1 MGIWSRIFG
10 RQSGDNTDTETKS
23 DSTIG
28 DWFRE
33 FGQSMTSS
41 GIAVNQT
48 MAMKVTAV
56 MACVRLRSQD
66 VAKLPPKIWRL
77 KSDGSKSEARDHF
90 LYQIFREPN
99 NWQTWFEF
107 MELMQMALLLRG
119 NAYAAVL
126 RNPRGM
132 PVAMIPINP
141 DMVSIFESPTGLIFY
156 QVSRGTP
163 HQVATLASFPTMIS
177 ADDIFHIRWASQ
189 NSLIGLSPIA
199 LHAETIG
206 LAKAQERLSANI
218 MGNGARPAGVLSTEK
233 KLNKDVIERLKN
245 QWQALHGGPDA
256 GRNTAILE
264 EGLKWQALTL
274 NSVDMEF
281 MASRQFQ
288 VEECCRVFSVNPAK
302 VGVLQSGIGKA
313 FEQIQLAYYSDC
325 ISPDLVRW
333 EQKLETYFGLDDT
346 LDIKFDETELL
357 RTDLVSRANAA
368 RVMQVSGIAT
378 PNESRAT
385 FGFDPYP
392 GGDVLLVPNNVVPL
406 HMAGMTATGS
416 GPGSD
421 QTGAP
426 ADGGDG
432 DPASVV
438 EPTG

>member
-1 MGIWSRIFG
+1 MGIFSRIFG
-10 RQSGDNTDTETKS
+10 SRTTETETETKS
-23 DSTIG
+23 DGTIG

-33 FGQSMTSS
+33 FGQSLTSS
-41 GIAVNQT
+41 GVAVNQT

-66 VAKLPPKIWRL
+66 VAKLPPKIWNL
-77 KSDGSKSEARDHF
+77 KPDGSKSEARNHF

-107 MELMQMALLLRG
+107 MEQMQVAYLLRG
-119 NAYAAVL
+119 NAYAAVQ
-126 RNPRGM
+126 RNPRGV

-141 DMVSIFESPTGLIFY
+141 DSVSVYEDVSGLIFY
-156 QVSRGTP
+156 QVARTTP
-163 HQVATLASFPTMIS
+163 HQAAMLKSFPARIA
-177 ADDIFHIRWASQ
+177 ADDMFHLRWASQ
-189 NSLIGLSPIA
+189 NSLVGLSPIS

-206 LAKAQERLSANI
+206 LAKAQERVSANI

-233 KLNKDVIERLKN
+233 KLNRDVIQRLKS
-245 QWQALHGGPDA
+245 QWQDLFGGPEA

-274 NSVDMEF
+274 TSVDLEF
-281 MASRQFQ
+281 MAARAFQ
-288 VEECCRVFSVNPAK
+288 VDECCRIFSVNPAK

-313 FEQIQLAYYSDC
+313 FEEIQLAYYSDC

-357 RTDLVSRANAA
+357 RTNLVSRAEAA
-368 RVMQVSGIAT
+368 RVLQVSGITT
-378 PNESRAT
+378 PNESRAS

-392 GGDVLLVPNNVVPL
+392 GGDVLLVPNNAIPL
-406 HMAGMTATGS
+406 HMAGVATGP

-426 ADGGDG
+426 AAGGDG
-432 DPASVV
+432 DPAMV
-438 EPTG
+438 EPAG